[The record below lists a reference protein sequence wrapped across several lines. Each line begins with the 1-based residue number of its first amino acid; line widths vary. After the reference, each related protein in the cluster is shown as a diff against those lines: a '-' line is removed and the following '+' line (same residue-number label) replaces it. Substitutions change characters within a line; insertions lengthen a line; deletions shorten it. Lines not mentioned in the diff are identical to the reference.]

1 MKVAL
6 AQRNY
11 IVGDIRGNSELILE
25 HVSKA
30 AAAGAEL
37 VVFSE
42 LAICGYPP
50 LDLLE
55 RGTFVESCIS
65 GIHELAANIPPET
78 GVIIGG
84 PEFNHNAE
92 GKLLF
97 NSAWFLLNGNVQQ
110 TVRKSLLPTYDIFD
124 EYRYFEPNREF
135 DILAFR
141 GKKIA
146 LTICEDLWDDQPVEN
161 RFSRSR
167 LYTRHPLEEMMKFG
181 PDFVVNIAA
190 SPFAAGRMEVKKQIF
205 SKKAIKHHLPLFM
218 VNQVGANTELIF
230 EGGSLAVAADG
241 SIYKQL
247 ALFQEDFAI
256 IDTGELTGVGNAAK
270 GREAGESISTSK
282 STGTVKNGNT
292 VEIGSEREG
301 GGQEGAYNRIA
312 LINDGLAL
320 GIRDY
325 FQKSGFRKA
334 TLGLSG
340 GIDSAVTLAIAVQA
354 LGNENLHVL
363 LMPSQYSSGHSISD
377 SEEMARNL
385 QVSYD
390 IISIRE
396 IFDLYREAL
405 QPVFGDRP
413 EDLAEENIQSRIR
426 GTLLM
431 GLSNKLGHIL
441 LNTSNKSETAV
452 GYGTLYGDM
461 AGGLSVLGDVY
472 KIDVYALARY
482 INRDRE
488 IIPQNIIDKP
498 PSAEL
503 RPGQKDIDSLPAY
516 EVLDRM
522 LELYIEKQWSAEQ
535 IAGEGFEPDLVK
547 RVLRMVNVNEYKR
560 YQTPPILRISSKA
573 FGVGRRI
580 PIVGRY

>member
-6 AQRNY
+6 AQLNY
-11 IVGDIRGNSELILE
+11 IVGDISGNRELIAASVE
-25 HVSKA
+25 KA
-30 AAAGAEL
+30 TEQGADL

-42 LAICGYPP
+42 LSICGYPP

-55 RGTFVESCIS
+55 REPFVESCIA
-65 GIHELAANIPPET
+65 GIQELARTIPPET
-78 GVIIGG
+78 GVIVGG
-84 PEFNHNAE
+84 PEFNDKAE

-97 NSAWFLLNGNVQQ
+97 NSAWFLLHGSVQQ

-135 DILAFR
+135 NIVEFR

-167 LYTRHPLEEMMKFG
+167 LYTRHPLEEMMRFG

-205 SKKAIKHHLPLFM
+205 INKAQKHALPVLM
-218 VNQVGANTELIF
+218 VNQVGGNTELIF
-230 EGGSLAVAADG
+230 EGGSLALADDG
-241 SIYKQL
+241 TIQQQLTLFEEDL
-247 ALFQEDFAI
+247 ALL
-256 IDTGELTGVGNAAK
+256 DTDDLITNDIGAENRNTDSGSGTMPPEAA
-270 GREAGESISTSK
+270 TDD
-282 STGTVKNGNT
+282 
-292 VEIGSEREG
+292 
-301 GGQEGAYNRIA
+301 RIA
-312 LINDGLAL
+312 MINDGLVL

-325 FQKSGFRKA
+325 FHKSGFQKA

-340 GIDSAVTLAIAVQA
+340 GIDSAVTLAIAAQA
-354 LGNENLHVL
+354 LGNEHLHVL
-363 LMPSQYSSGHSISD
+363 LMPSQYSSGHSVSD

-385 QVSYD
+385 GVSYD
-390 IISIRE
+390 ILSIKE
-396 IFDLYREAL
+396 IFNLYREAL
-405 QPVFGDRP
+405 QPVFGNRP
-413 EDLAEENIQSRIR
+413 EDIAEENIQSRIR

-431 GLSNKLGHIL
+431 ALSNKLGHIL

-472 KIDVYALARY
+472 KVDVYALARY

-488 IIPQNIIDKP
+488 LIPENIICKP

-503 RPGQKDIDSLPAY
+503 RPGQKDSDSLPDYALLDK
-516 EVLDRM
+516 VLQ
-522 LELYIEKQWSAEQ
+522 LYIEKQWSADQ
-535 IAGEGFEPDLVK
+535 IAAEGYDPALVK
-547 RVLRMVNVNEYKR
+547 KIVRMVNVNEYKR